1 MAADWSR
8 AKKHQVRIDGALIPK
23 VVNHTLEPQD
33 SHAISLAAQ
42 NLTL

>member
-8 AKKHQVRIDGALIPK
+8 AKKRQVRIDGALIPK